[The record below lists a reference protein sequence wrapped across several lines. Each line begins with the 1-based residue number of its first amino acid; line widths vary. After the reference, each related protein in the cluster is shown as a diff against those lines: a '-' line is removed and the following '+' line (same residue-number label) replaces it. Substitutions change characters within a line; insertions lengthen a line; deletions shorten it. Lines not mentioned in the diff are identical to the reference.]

1 MESFK
6 PKKILGSSSTLE
18 TRSTPLGIQ
27 RGVCIIKRVEF
38 RENLRVFF
46 PQGQGKLVRNN
57 EVSV

>member
-27 RGVCIIKRVEF
+27 RDVCIIKRVEF

-46 PQGQGKLVRNN
+46 PQGQGKFVRNN